1 MSGFF
6 ASVCML
12 LHLACGEPEPV
23 AATPRPAPAS
33 AVSAPAAT
41 APPHAR
47 RTTRTRPAG
56 KAASDARA
64 SPPPRRRSPD
74 CRAHACA
81 LPNLPPWPSAPYRY
95 STSGASLPDTL
106 RALSAATHVPIAF
119 DAGLPGRVEGRFEL
133 PPQRFVE
140 MLAHGYGLVWY
151 YDGTVLHVDA
161 AGTQTTLIVRLNYA
175 RPADLH
181 ALLAQT
187 GIDDVRFV
195 ARDDT
200 PTRGLITFRGPPAW
214 IALVGRAAQ
223 RLDADARARVKT
235 AVRIVPLRYG
245 NAADRTAFANG
256 RTNVVQGVATRA
268 ARVLDP
274 QDSLRATITEY
285 EAPLPALGADAGT
298 NAVLVRDRPERL
310 DADVRAIVAL
320 DRPRQHV
327 GVGLLVAEVDA
338 DALGA
343 IGLGAQGATV
353 MRARAAR
360 NLGAALRGTPG
371 VRMLTDSALQTDDG
385 VAVAWERHVEQPVA
399 PTGGQRD
406 PAASDGTAAAT
417 VAASDPGPATDDA
430 LRIVPALDMRTEPPR
445 VVLAVE
451 WRGAAIDVAR
461 ASLGPGEM
469 LAMVEP
475 GASAPAAGHGS
486 MRVILLAP
494 HPVDGCASLAEAGER
509 APPGQPA
516 AACR

>member
-1 MSGFF
+1 
-6 ASVCML
+6 ML

-23 AATPRPAPAS
+23 APAPRAAPAS

-47 RTTRTRPAG
+47 RTTRGHSAG
-56 KAASDARA
+56 KAASDTRA
-64 SPPPRRRSPD
+64 LAPPPRRRSPD

-81 LPNLPPWPSAPYRY
+81 LPNLPPWSWAPYRY

-119 DAGLPGRVEGRFEL
+119 DAALPGRVEGRFEL

-151 YDGTVLHVDA
+151 YDGTVLHVDP

-200 PTRGLITFRGPPAW
+200 PARGLITFRGPPAW

-256 RTNVVQGVATRA
+256 RSNVVQGVASRA

-274 QDSLRATITEY
+274 HDSLRATITEY
-285 EAPLPALGADAGT
+285 EAPLPVLGADAGT

-327 GVGLLVAEVDA
+327 DVGLLVAEVDA

-343 IGLGAQGATV
+343 IGLGGQGATV

-360 NLGAALRGTPG
+360 NVGAALRGTPG

-385 VAVAWERHVEQPVA
+385 VAVAWERHAERPVA

-406 PAASDGTAAAT
+406 TAASDGTVAGTA
-417 VAASDPGPATDDA
+417 AASDPGPAADDA
-430 LRIVPALDMRTEPPR
+430 LRIVPALDMRSEPPR

-475 GASAPAAGHGS
+475 GASAPVAGRGS

-494 HPVDGCASLAEAGER
+494 HPVDGCASLVDTGDG

-516 AACR
+516 EACR